1 MEKDIDAG
9 IITREQTLEALEC
22 MRVKYTELEI
32 ATCAGT
38 TGILAGNTFNNI
50 CLGGVKPDGSSAENE
65 LEYLFLEAAIHCPTV
80 SPTLSVI
87 YDGKLSDAFCL
98 NVLNVIKQVVVC
110 QLG

>member
-1 MEKDIDAG
+1 
-9 IITREQTLEALEC
+9 

-87 YDGKLSDAFCL
+87 YDGKLS
-98 NVLNVIKQVVVC
+98 
-110 QLG
+110 